1 MTTTQRRKLVTV
13 PRGLYATVKAI
24 EKSGLVNITSTGITE
39 VTGLTYQYAIVG
51 DDPSDEIL
59 ALTLELT
66 GNEFNAIQA
75 ALGRATGTAM
85 TATPRVS
92 FTSDTDG
99 VDKLELLHLRT
110 LLAEAAAPK
119 DTT

>member
-51 DDPSDEIL
+51 DDPSDEM
-59 ALTLELT
+59 LTLTLGLT

-75 ALGRATGTAM
+75 ALGRAANYRRG
-85 TATPRVS
+85 
-92 FTSDTDG
+92 FTSDSDR
-99 VDKLELLHLRT
+99 LELLHLRT

-119 DTT
+119 ATT